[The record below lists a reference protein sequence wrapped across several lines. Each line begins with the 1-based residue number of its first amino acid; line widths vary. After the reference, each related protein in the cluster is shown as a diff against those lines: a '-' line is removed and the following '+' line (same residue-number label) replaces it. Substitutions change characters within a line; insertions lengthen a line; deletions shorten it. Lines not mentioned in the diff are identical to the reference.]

1 MPLYSGLGAYN
12 QYRKMLNNTQSTYK
26 SVNPHQGM
34 KANSFYKS
42 VNPHQGMG
50 ADSFPVKKGWFESID
65 WKQGMEDL
73 AGMSFPESPLPG
85 FSGGGKIGPRA
96 NMKFEALGGQGM
108 PVPGTAPN
116 PGFPLVLPRRKIHDY
131 SGGT

>member
-1 MPLYSGLGAYN
+1 VAQNYGNL
-12 QYRKMLNNTQSTYK
+12 QQS
-26 SVNPHQGM
+26 
-34 KANSFYKS
+34 
-42 VNPHQGMG
+42 
-50 ADSFPVKKGWFESID
+50 KGWLESID

-73 AGMSFPESPLPG
+73 AGMSFPESQLPG
-85 FSGGGKIGPRA
+85 FSGGGKIGPQA
-96 NMKFEALGGQGM
+96 NMKFEVLGGQGM